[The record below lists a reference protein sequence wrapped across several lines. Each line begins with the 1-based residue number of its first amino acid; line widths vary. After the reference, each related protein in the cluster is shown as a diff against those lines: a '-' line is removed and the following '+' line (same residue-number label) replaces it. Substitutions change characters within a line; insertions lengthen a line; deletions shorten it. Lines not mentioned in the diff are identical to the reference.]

1 MLTQEKTWTYCE
13 ITDAVERRIAA
24 FMKKA
29 EAKEQEGKYEES
41 RGYKHWAY
49 GVYLAWEEIAR
60 GYIEENDYERLLKL
74 TEEQISEKEA

>member
-1 MLTQEKTWTYCE
+1 MNKVKLLTQEKTWTYCE

-29 EAKEQEGKYEES
+29 EAKDQEGKYEEG

-49 GVYLAWEEIAR
+49 GV
-60 GYIEENDYERLLKL
+60 
-74 TEEQISEKEA
+74 